1 MFFSL
6 KSMYILAPTTDTTST
21 TPHTISNI
29 MPVSNNILRSEFIL
43 RIVDTLEF
51 LPSYFDRKLPFH

>member
-1 MFFSL
+1 MVFSL

-29 MPVSNNILRSEFIL
+29 MPVSNNIQRSEFIL
-43 RIVDTLEF
+43 RIVDIQE
-51 LPSYFDRKLPFH
+51 

>member
-1 MFFSL
+1 
-6 KSMYILAPTTDTTST
+6 MYILAPTTDTTST

>member
-6 KSMYILAPTTDTTST
+6 KSMYILAPTTDTTNT

-43 RIVDTLEF
+43 RIVDTQANTKNT
-51 LPSYFDRKLPFH
+51 D

>member
-43 RIVDTLEF
+43 RIVETLEF
-51 LPSYFDRKLPFH
+51 LLSYFDRKLPFH

>member
-1 MFFSL
+1 
-6 KSMYILAPTTDTTST
+6 MYILAPTTDTTST

-29 MPVSNNILRSEFIL
+29 CPVSNNILRSEFIL

-51 LPSYFDRKLPFH
+51 LPSYFDRKLPFINKNTT